1 MTDTSIADPSAAPST
16 APSKVGAADP
26 SAPEPPWSLPSP
38 AEVPTAPEQTASTPL
53 AAARRRG
60 RHADPETGELD
71 AALLD
76 LAGRPLSPDAQKV
89 YGDLVALYDDLAA
102 ANNPTLYRQAHLATE
117 LLSGQTPNL
126 DAARIVVGSL
136 RTLTSHGTPVYAV
149 MRGVLA
155 FVAVGTLATLAVTA
169 ILVSGTH
176 AGTFLQRHAEFL
188 VAGLFG
194 ALGSVVSILLRA
206 KGYEA
211 ASLRSRPLLKLTGFC
226 LPGVGTAF
234 AFVVSALFTS
244 GIVNLDFQP
253 RDPSLPVNYS
263 FFVVIGFLSGF
274 SERFALRLL
283 GTVEGRL
290 EGNAGAPAARGT
302 QPSGGAKAA

>member
-1 MTDTSIADPSAAPST
+1 MTDLSITDPSAAPS
-16 APSKVGAADP
+16 AVGAAVP
-26 SAPEPPWSLPSP
+26 SGVDGQPAPPLPSP
-38 AEVPTAPEQTASTPL
+38 PEAQADQGTAAPG
-53 AAARRRG
+53 AARRPR
-60 RHADPETGELD
+60 RHADPETGEFD

-76 LAGRPLSPDAQKV
+76 LAGKPLSPDAQKV
-89 YGDLVALYDDLAA
+89 YGELVSLYDDLAA
-102 ANNPTLYRQAHLATE
+102 ASNPTLYRQAHLATE

-126 DAARIVVGSL
+126 DAARVVVGSL

-149 MRGVLA
+149 MRGVVA
-155 FVAVGTLATLAVTA
+155 FVAAGALIMLAVTA

-176 AGTFLQRHAEFL
+176 AGAFLQHHAEFL
-188 VAGLFG
+188 VAGFFG

-234 AFVVSALFTS
+234 AFVVAALFTS
-244 GIVNLDFQP
+244 GIVNLGFQP

-274 SERFALRLL
+274 SERFAQRLL
-283 GTVEGRL
+283 GTVEGQF

-302 QPSGGAKAA
+302 PSAGGGKAA